1 MAVLFTSIEGGAMSQ
16 ETFICQKRSICT
28 KRDNYERHG
37 GSAHEPWGVRIRRKR
52 PVYVKRDL
60 YICETKPI
68 HVKGDLYMSKE
79 TKKNQ
84 KGPIYVTR
92 EQNNSKETKTE
103 TYTCQNRPK
112 NFRRD
117 QCMSKETNTSEMR
130 TIHARRDLHK
140 NHGGSAYW

>member
-1 MAVLFTSIEGGAMSQ
+1 
-16 ETFICQKRSICT
+16 
-28 KRDNYERHG
+28 
-37 GSAHEPWGVRIRRKR
+37 
-52 PVYVKRDL
+52 
-60 YICETKPI
+60 
-68 HVKGDLYMSKE
+68 MSKE

-112 NFRRD
+112 KFRRD